1 MRAFLIAPTHLSHL
15 SHIPPPTTHFPPR
28 LSPSRYER
36 DAMLSRV
43 TGLTDNDSAW
53 AKHFGQ
59 ADMVIEAVFEDMAVK
74 HKVVAEMEAVLPP
87 HAIIASNT
95 STLPIGEIAAKA
107 ARPENIVG
115 MHYFSPVD
123 KMPLLEVIPHA
134 GTSKEVC
141 AAAVDVGLR
150 QGKTVIAVK
159 DVPGFY
165 VNRCLG
171 PCMVEA
177 CALLQ
182 QGADPQKLNEAMP
195 KAGYPVGVLSLCDEV
210 GIDVANKVVGN
221 LIGEQPKFLGVRME
235 GADLGMLK
243 AFVDKGLLGRKAG
256 AGFYDYSVK
265 EKKKPINK
273 AALDVIAQFRDASNS
288 SAEGLGLDE
297 LNERLMLRFVKE
309 AVHCLESGVIETA
322 REGDIGAVFG
332 VGFPPFLGG
341 PFMYVDTVGAKTV
354 VAAMDRL
361 AAQHGEQF
369 APPELLKK
377 HADEGKPFHA

>member
-1 MRAFLIAPTHLSHL
+1 
-15 SHIPPPTTHFPPR
+15 
-28 LSPSRYER
+28 
-36 DAMLSRV
+36 MLSRV

-59 ADMVIEAVFEDMAVK
+59 ADMVIEAVFEDMSVK

-273 AALDVIAQFRDASNS
+273 AALDVIAQFRDANNS

-341 PFMYVDTVGAKTV
+341 PFMYVDAVGAKTV

-361 AAQHGEQF
+361 ATQHGEQF